1 MATRTSRYVQISVGT
16 TNCLCFTTKL
26 NMPYLKQGRFRLI
39 FASWKKPLWNLSKI
53 YLSVSIWQQIS
64 TNSNVIEQDN
74 KTFYKTFYF
83 QYCWSET
90 LTAFS
95 LALKKCGWLLW
106 FIRAN
111 YQPHSQGARLAVYII
126 NFSRFS
132 WTDLSKRCL
141 NSLDI
146 TNHIVIKNWN

>member
-26 NMPYLKQGRFRLI
+26 NMPYLKQGHFRLI

-106 FIRAN
+106 FNGQLPTSLPGSEVGRLHN
-111 YQPHSQGARLAVYII
+111 KFQPLFLDR
-126 NFSRFS
+126 
-132 WTDLSKRCL
+132 
-141 NSLDI
+141 SL
-146 TNHIVIKNWN
+146 